1 MREFA
6 GRERWLHIHAGES
19 RNADKAG
26 GSAMNAGYTYMLEK
40 GHPLVYARFALL
52 CFLQPPEYPL
62 TLADVPCYS
71 IHGEASLWGAAG

>member
-1 MREFA
+1 
-6 GRERWLHIHAGES
+6 
-19 RNADKAG
+19 
-26 GSAMNAGYTYMLEK
+26 MNAGYTYMLEK

-52 CFLQPPEYPL
+52 CLLQPPEYPL